1 MFYHKKT
8 ERRIP
13 DRFPLGAKVTQEAV
27 AVAVATVPLATPTQV
42 GVPPV
47 QINTAISDG
56 HSKTFTKDGIS
67 EMKSNLNMIMASQIN
82 ECFK

>member
-8 ERRIP
+8 ERWMP

-27 AVAVATVPLATPTQV
+27 AVATVPLATPTIF

-47 QINTAISDG
+47 QINTAISDC
-56 HSKTFTKDGIS
+56 HYKTFTKDEIF

-82 ECFK
+82 EYFK